1 MYCMNEAEMVD
12 VALGILIE
20 VTFVLSLLTPMAGDY
35 SWVGTSID
43 PLLLVREALQGCLRS
58 HIFLLLPLL
67 SQVSLSH
74 CVWCA
79 SVTRGELRG

>member
-1 MYCMNEAEMVD
+1 MNEAEMVD

-43 PLLLVREALQGCLRS
+43 PLLLVREALPGCLRS